1 MRAKATEFGI
11 SDKIIER
18 KKVMNRIVSD
28 SSESEDEGL
37 MVKATEFQNPTQ
49 AASETPI
56 APLLK
61 PSVTGKIKTQIH

>member
-11 SDKIIER
+11 GDKTIER

-49 AASETPI
+49 AASKTPS

-61 PSVTGKIKTQIH
+61 PSVTGKIKPQIH

>member
-1 MRAKATEFGI
+1 
-11 SDKIIER
+11 
-18 KKVMNRIVSD
+18 MNRIVSD

-61 PSVTGKIKTQIH
+61 PSVTGKIKPQIH

>member
-11 SDKIIER
+11 GDKTIER
-18 KKVMNRIVSD
+18 KKVVNRIVSD
-28 SSESEDEGL
+28 SSSEDEGL

-61 PSVTGKIKTQIH
+61 PSVTGKIKPQIH